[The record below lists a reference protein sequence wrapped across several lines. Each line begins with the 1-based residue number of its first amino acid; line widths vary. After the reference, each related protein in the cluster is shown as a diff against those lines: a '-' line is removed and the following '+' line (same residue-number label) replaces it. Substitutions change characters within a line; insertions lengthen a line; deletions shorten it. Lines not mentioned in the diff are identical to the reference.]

1 MKRGHTKK
9 RGHNMKQ
16 ACYALFL
23 VVAATLWVPAR
34 ALGQNPELVGS
45 FRPYLFVLLAFAAGW
60 LLIGAWVFQIGKKV
74 NDLSRRMEQDRVE

>member
-1 MKRGHTKK
+1 
-9 RGHNMKQ
+9 MKQ
-16 ACYALFL
+16 GFYSLLL

-60 LLIGAWVFQIGKKV
+60 LLIAAWVFQIGRKV

>member
-1 MKRGHTKK
+1 MVASFHAARSGRTMKR
-9 RGHNMKQ
+9 R
-16 ACYALFL
+16 LLL

-60 LLIGAWVFQIGKKV
+60 LLIAAWVFQIGKKV